1 MTEISGHCLCGAVTY
16 SADTEPMMV
25 AMCHCEDCQ
34 RQSGAP
40 FSLNVAVDRSA
51 LTIAGESMKTYETI
65 GSDSGQPRERI
76 FCSTCGSPIVSILA
90 EAADMAFIKA
100 GTLDDTSWLAPE
112 LEVFTDSAHPWVHAE
127 DGEERGL
134 FPRSIPT

>member
-1 MTEISGHCLCGAVTY
+1 MTSLTGHCLCGSISY
-16 SADTEPMMV
+16 SADTDPMMV
-25 AMCHCEDCQ
+25 AICHCEDCQ

-40 FSLNVAVDRSA
+40 FSLNVAIDRGA
-51 LTIAGESMKTYETI
+51 LTIEGDYKTYETI
-65 GSDSGQPRERI
+65 GDDSGQPRERI
-76 FCSTCGSPIVSILA
+76 FCGTCGSPIASILA
-90 EAADMAFIKA
+90 EASDMAFLKA
-100 GTLDDTSWLAPE
+100 GTLDDKSALAPE